1 MRLFTLSQLY
11 QRDTFHCVEIIDI
24 HASQTHP
31 FLASVTMKIL
41 EAQSAVLTNFEVYHH
56 VVNQPQGSRRAG
68 KKGPTNYE
76 TLHRELVH
84 YLTTMPNPL
93 AQRPLPYS
101 QDCIKQLIQRL
112 HPYELAKGEMIMI
125 FNLRPASASAL
136 NTIIEDME
144 DRFDEDK
151 QAEIVDIIAEVL
163 GTFPPGGAAGAAEA
177 NGQAEHGTS

>member
-1 MRLFTLSQLY
+1 
-11 QRDTFHCVEIIDI
+11 
-24 HASQTHP
+24 
-31 FLASVTMKIL
+31 
-41 EAQSAVLTNFEVYHH
+41 
-56 VVNQPQGSRRAG
+56 
-68 KKGPTNYE
+68 
-76 TLHRELVH
+76 
-84 YLTTMPNPL
+84 MPNPL

-151 QAEIVDIIAEVL
+151 QAEIVDIIAEFYIPDRPWRHVD
-163 GTFPPGGAAGAAEA
+163 
-177 NGQAEHGTS
+177 QSSSTSSTWSD

>member
-1 MRLFTLSQLY
+1 
-11 QRDTFHCVEIIDI
+11 
-24 HASQTHP
+24 
-31 FLASVTMKIL
+31 MKIL

-76 TLHRELVH
+76 TLHRE
-84 YLTTMPNPL
+84 
-93 AQRPLPYS
+93 RPLPYS

-112 HPYELAKGEMIMI
+112 HPYELAKGEMMMI